1 MSNNN
6 QGGYKPF
13 RCASGNEWKPWDMF
27 SKAQQRNTRFLID
40 NGRKVDPENTG
51 MICKEHSPTPVLE
64 HQCSACHRTLP
75 YAYFSKAQRTGEDWR
90 CLQCVAWDVV
100 AEPSVIPM
108 PKATGHISVEEEEM
122 MSQGYLAPVEVAQFF
137 DEDDLPG
144 APITSPESL
153 GLDPNN
159 EDDNKAFN
167 EVVRGSSQAFHS
179 SNTRT
184 YASTTSSVVGDN
196 MSTTSS
202 RATIP
207 PHLHGLLPERLAS
220 MSIDGGS
227 VSSNQKVVLP
237 QATQKESDFPPHLR
251 GLKIAQRISTSST
264 TTGSVSTATTLR
276 KDKEEE
282 AAARKIT
289 FNAWD
294 PVGQRH
300 TASKNPTVMS
310 SSASEVS
317 TTEESDQG
325 AKLADGWNDIPPMKE
340 VSTRREDRWA
350 NGKETRISQADLRRQ
365 QQANFHASNKWQ
377 KKNERYFTQPNTM
390 DQAEGSSGRQRSSH
404 STQSRN
410 KFDALSN

>member
-1 MSNNN
+1 MSNTNK
-6 QGGYKPF
+6 GGYKPF
-13 RCASGNEWKPWDMF
+13 RCAAGNEWKPWDMF

-40 NGRKVDPENTG
+40 SGRKVDPENTG
-51 MICKEHSPTPVLE
+51 MICKEHSSTPVLE
-64 HQCSACHRTLP
+64 HGCVACDRTLP
-75 YAYFSKAQRTGEDWR
+75 YTAFSKAQRRVEDWR
-90 CLQCVAWDVV
+90 CLQCVGWDVV
-100 AEPSVIPM
+100 AEPSVVPM

-153 GLDPNN
+153 GLDSNN
-159 EDDNKAFN
+159 EDDNKVFN
-167 EVVRGSSQAFHS
+167 EVVRGSSQAIHS
-179 SNTRT
+179 YKTRT
-184 YASTTSSVVGDN
+184 FASTTSSVAGDN

-202 RATIP
+202 RATLP
-207 PHLHGLLPERLAS
+207 PHLYKLLPESLAS
-220 MSIDGGS
+220 MSIDEGS
-227 VSSNQKVVLP
+227 VSSNPKVVLP
-237 QATQKESDFPPHLR
+237 QVSQKESDFPPHLR
-251 GLKIAQRISTSST
+251 GLKIAQRPATSS

-282 AAARKIT
+282 AAVRKIT

-294 PVGQRH
+294 QMGQRH

-317 TTEESDQG
+317 TTGESDQG
-325 AKLADGWNDIPPMKE
+325 AKLADGWDDIPPMKE
-340 VSTRREDRWA
+340 VSTRREDRWG
-350 NGKETRISQADLRRQ
+350 NGKENRITQ
-365 QQANFHASNKWQ
+365 ASNKWQ
-377 KKNERYFTQPNTM
+377 KKNDRYFTQPNIM

-410 KFDALSN
+410 KFDVLSD